1 MDEMDLSRRERQI
14 MDVIWRLGQATVAE
28 VLENLEDPPSYSSIR
43 ALMGILKQKGV
54 VEIEQQG
61 AAYVYRPT
69 AARSRASKNA
79 LERVVETF
87 FGGEPRAAIAALAE
101 LPESKL
107 SKSDLETLQK
117 LIEKSKKEGR

>member
-1 MDEMDLSRRERQI
+1 MDETDLSRRERQI
-14 MDVIWRLGQATVAE
+14 MDVIWKLGKATVAE
-28 VLENLEDPPSYSSIR
+28 VLEHLEDPPSYSSIR

-54 VEIEQQG
+54 VQIEQEG

-69 AARSRASKNA
+69 TTHSRASKNA

-87 FGGEPRAAIAALAE
+87 FGGSPRAAIAALAE

-107 SKSDLETLQK
+107 SKSDLETLSK
-117 LIEKSKKEGR
+117 LIEKSKKDGR

>member
-69 AARSRASKNA
+69 AQRSRASKNA

-101 LPESKL
+101 MPETKL
-107 SKSDLETLQK
+107 SKSDLETLTK